1 MRWVKIHDDELQQ
14 SQPRS
19 KKAPA
24 RRREGSPRA
33 TPNPHREARF
43 AGRYTAC
50 AVEKDGQGDKL
61 LRAER
66 ARYLRG
72 CKRSDPQYKYRSARK
87 ARTINYRDPMVQS
100 TCMPSFGAQH
110 LHARVSAERSANKNI
125 DLRCRAHIQIRADNA
140 ESPCRAR
147 AADRR
152 KMQLPCPCL
161 T

>member
-1 MRWVKIHDDELQQ
+1 MHRVVCNRCKQRGHFGRNCPNKDFKLNKAETFETAVGEAEAEAARALRRGDVQWVKFHDDELQR
-14 SQPRS
+14 SQQRN

-50 AVEKDGQGDKL
+50 AVQDHLAWDDKL

-72 CKRSDPQYKYRSARK
+72 CSGAIRHIKYRSARN
-87 ARTINYRDPMVQS
+87 ARTINYRGPVVHS
-100 TCMPSFGAQH
+100 TGMQTFGA
-110 LHARVSAERSANKNI
+110 
-125 DLRCRAHIQIRADNA
+125 
-140 ESPCRAR
+140 
-147 AADRR
+147 
-152 KMQLPCPCL
+152 
-161 T
+161 

>member
-1 MRWVKIHDDELQQ
+1 MQGCWKMEMAAGALTLCALQTPGTNHGYWHGTQEQHRTHRKHTGPASNKDEI
-14 SQPRS
+14 
-19 KKAPA
+19 
-24 RRREGSPRA
+24 
-33 TPNPHREARF
+33 
-43 AGRYTAC
+43 
-50 AVEKDGQGDKL
+50 

-125 DLRCRAHIQIRADNA
+125 DLRCRAHIYIRADDA
-140 ESPCRAR
+140 KSPCWAR
-147 AADRR
+147 ATNRPTEAAFRA
-152 KMQLPCPCL
+152 PA
-161 T
+161 